1 MAEKKNILYP
11 VLLLICPTGVNKPGK
26 HTHLEVIENLLKM

>member
-1 MAEKKNILYP
+1 MAEKNILYS

-26 HTHLEVIENLLKM
+26 HEHLEVIENLLET

>member
-1 MAEKKNILYP
+1 MPEKNILSP

-26 HTHLEVIENLLKM
+26 QEHLEVIENLLKM